1 MTQISTKKIAAS
13 GLWLTAS
20 FGFTKVS
27 QLISQIF
34 LARLLSPEDFG
45 VWGMV
50 LIVTTLASLFKDAAI
65 ATVLV
70 QRGLDDEKL
79 VNTVYSLGVN
89 ISIAM
94 FVIQALAGYPLARF
108 FDEPLV
114 FPLTLAVACIF
125 IVGAGAGSHGA
136 VLQRKM
142 KFRELA
148 ITDSCAG
155 FARFAGAVVCA
166 FLGGGIWSFAVAEI
180 AMSAVD
186 ALLKRK
192 FSRYRFQYYFKP
204 DSQAIREV
212 RTYISSL
219 VGINLAVYVNTN
231 ADNLI
236 IGRLIG
242 AKSLGYYNLAYQLA
256 MLPTFALSQIN
267 RINLSVMSQRDN
279 QARKIYLCQMLE
291 IYAVFY
297 ACVYGVGF
305 AIAPWIIPLVYGEQ
319 WTSAVSIFKIVL
331 IFAYARGFMSILGT
345 ALNAMDKPWINAAI
359 NWILVPLSIP
369 AFFVGASFA
378 GIAGVAMA
386 VAIVMGIGAS
396 IWFWL
401 AVSYAAK
408 WNIIELLKPVV
419 LPTFTIAVALI
430 TVNYLPLSTLSTFL
444 QHIFQP
450 FLLIAIY
457 LAGLSIFSWGRI
469 PRLLINLV
477 RVSLNSSS
485 QKSQ

>member
-34 LARLLSPEDFG
+34 LARLLSPSDFG

-70 QRGLDDEKL
+70 QRGLEDQKL
-79 VNTVYSLGVN
+79 VNAVYSLGVN
-89 ISIAM
+89 ISIGM
-94 FVIQALAGYPLARF
+94 FVIQALAGYPLAVF
-108 FDEPLV
+108 FKEPLV

-125 IVGAGAGSHGA
+125 IVSAGAGSHGA
-136 VLQRKM
+136 VLQREM

-148 ITDSCAG
+148 IADSCAG

-267 RINLSVMSQRDN
+267 RMNLSVMSQRDN

-297 ACVYGVGF
+297 AGIYGVGF
-305 AIAPWIIPLVYGEQ
+305 VIAPWIIPLVYGEQ
-319 WTSAVSIFKIVL
+319 WTSAVSIFEIVL

-345 ALNAMDKPWINAAI
+345 ALNAIDKPWINAAI

-369 AFFVGASFA
+369 AFFVGASL
-378 GIAGVAMA
+378 AGVAGVAIA
-386 VAIVMGIGAS
+386 VAIVMGIAAS

-401 AVSYAAK
+401 AVSHAAK
-408 WNIIELLKPVV
+408 WNIIDLLKPVM
-419 LPTFTIAVALI
+419 LPTFTITVALI
-430 TVNYLPLSTLSTFL
+430 TVIYLPLSTFL
-444 QHIFQP
+444 HNIFQP
-450 FLLIAIY
+450 LLLIAIY
-457 LAGLSIFSWGRI
+457 IAGLSIFSWGRI
-469 PRLLINLV
+469 PRLLIHVV
-477 RVSLNSSS
+477 RISLNSSS
-485 QKSQ
+485 EKS